1 MKKFRS
7 HKGGLLGL
15 GVMLVCLCPRLGY
28 SVTVGS
34 SVETESAAATTVIT
48 REQIEQTDTG
58 TGIFSRLP
66 FHVSVSA
73 RGGYDDNVFTSDV
86 VRMESWFTNFGAAA
100 TYEFGSPRTQL
111 SLGVGGGATYYF
123 DRPGDDFDPN
133 VYLNLSL
140 THKASPRLTFAAQ
153 VYATYQA
160 EPDFSLAL
168 GLNRRSGNFFYTQDK
183 FTATYL
189 WTPRFATAT
198 SYTLGAVRYDDNET
212 AFFEDRFENTFGNEF
227 RFLLWPTTTVVAEYR
242 FQMISYDDID
252 RDSGTHFF
260 LGGFDHTFNPRF
272 NASFRGGVEYRDYC
286 NNDLGND
293 QTAPYFE
300 ATLNYAI
307 GKTTTVAWT
316 NRYAIEEP
324 DVLLNPSRTTF
335 RTGLRAK
342 HDFTPRISGTLGA
355 YYQHDTYDD
364 VNTLMVMSPGF
375 DEDSFDVAVTARY
388 AVTRIF
394 AIEAGYNHTEV
405 MSDAALFRDYS
416 RNRVWA
422 GVNLAF

>member
-140 THKASPRLTFAAQ
+140 THKASPRLTFAA
-153 VYATYQA
+153 VVMAYLVSGPVMWARA
-160 EPDFSLAL
+160 
-168 GLNRRSGNFFYTQDK
+168 RR
-183 FTATYL
+183 A
-189 WTPRFATAT
+189 
-198 SYTLGAVRYDDNET
+198 
-212 AFFEDRFENTFGNEF
+212 
-227 RFLLWPTTTVVAEYR
+227 
-242 FQMISYDDID
+242 
-252 RDSGTHFF
+252 
-260 LGGFDHTFNPRF
+260 
-272 NASFRGGVEYRDYC
+272 
-286 NNDLGND
+286 
-293 QTAPYFE
+293 
-300 ATLNYAI
+300 
-307 GKTTTVAWT
+307 
-316 NRYAIEEP
+316 
-324 DVLLNPSRTTF
+324 
-335 RTGLRAK
+335 
-342 HDFTPRISGTLGA
+342 
-355 YYQHDTYDD
+355 
-364 VNTLMVMSPGF
+364 
-375 DEDSFDVAVTARY
+375 
-388 AVTRIF
+388 
-394 AIEAGYNHTEV
+394 
-405 MSDAALFRDYS
+405 
-416 RNRVWA
+416 
-422 GVNLAF
+422 